1 MADNEHE
8 IVTKFKANS
17 NIIVTGQSHA
27 GKSTFVFS
35 LLKHL
40 ELFESDIKHIL
51 YVFGIW
57 QPLFE
62 QMETVV
68 NSITFH
74 QGIPDK
80 NILERFSNEHGSIL
94 LVLDDVMGQGT
105 NNVELMNLFT
115 TYSHHM
121 GITVIFLL
129 QNIFPPGKYMRTIS
143 LNAHYIILFKNPRDE
158 RQVRTLGSQI
168 FPNQSKYFMDAYKK
182 ATELPYSYLCVTL
195 YPGTSERYLARQRD
209 TDCLLTFFQNRKQ
222 YYTYQ
227 CRIMSSFLKDH
238 LDFLRLLASTH
249 RSQRLQ
255 LLHTIDNGQFDIL
268 IEVVYNILQGVC
280 SLTKDEEEKL
290 KKHKL
295 LLRKLIERKK
305 AKRVKK
311 QILIRIQAL
320 IPTLIS
326 AVNRYL
332 LNNGKR
338 GRSSSERKISKITG
352 GSHDHE

>member
-8 IVTKFKANS
+8 FVTKFKANS

-105 NNVELMNLFT
+105 NNVEFNNELVYNLFT
-115 TYSHHM
+115 SHGYNCDIPTAKYFSSRKVYENH
-121 GITVIFLL
+121 IFKCALY
-129 QNIFPPGKYMRTIS
+129 NTIS
-143 LNAHYIILFKNPRDE
+143 E
-158 RQVRTLGSQI
+158 
-168 FPNQSKYFMDAYKK
+168 
-182 ATELPYSYLCVTL
+182 
-195 YPGTSERYLARQRD
+195 
-209 TDCLLTFFQNRKQ
+209 
-222 YYTYQ
+222 
-227 CRIMSSFLKDH
+227 
-238 LDFLRLLASTH
+238 ST
-249 RSQRLQ
+249 
-255 LLHTIDNGQFDIL
+255 
-268 IEVVYNILQGVC
+268 
-280 SLTKDEEEKL
+280 
-290 KKHKL
+290 
-295 LLRKLIERKK
+295 
-305 AKRVKK
+305 
-311 QILIRIQAL
+311 
-320 IPTLIS
+320 
-326 AVNRYL
+326 
-332 LNNGKR
+332 
-338 GRSSSERKISKITG
+338 
-352 GSHDHE
+352 

>member
-168 FPNQSKYFMDAYKK
+168 FPNQSMYFMDAYKK

-195 YPGTSERYLARQRD
+195 YPGTSERYRLSSNIFPEQE
-209 TDCLLTFFQNRKQ
+209 TIL
-222 YYTYQ
+222 Y
-227 CRIMSSFLKDH
+227 SSFLKDH

-338 GRSSSERKISKITG
+338 GRSSSERKISEITG

>member
-17 NIIVTGQSHA
+17 NIIVTGQWHA

-40 ELFESDIKHIL
+40 ELFESDIKHI
-51 YVFGIW
+51 GIW

-195 YPGTSERYLARQRD
+195 YPGTSERYRL
-209 TDCLLTFFQNRKQ
+209 
-222 YYTYQ
+222 
-227 CRIMSSFLKDH
+227 SSNIFPE
-238 LDFLRLLASTH
+238 
-249 RSQRLQ
+249 QE
-255 LLHTIDNGQFDIL
+255 TIL
-268 IEVVYNILQGVC
+268 
-280 SLTKDEEEKL
+280 
-290 KKHKL
+290 
-295 LLRKLIERKK
+295 
-305 AKRVKK
+305 
-311 QILIRIQAL
+311 
-320 IPTLIS
+320 
-326 AVNRYL
+326 YL
-332 LNNGKR
+332 PM
-338 GRSSSERKISKITG
+338 
-352 GSHDHE
+352 

>member
-1 MADNEHE
+1 M
-8 IVTKFKANS
+8 
-17 NIIVTGQSHA
+17 TGQSHA

-94 LVLDDVMGQGT
+94 LGLDDVMGQGT

-195 YPGTSERYLARQRD
+195 YPGTSERYRL
-209 TDCLLTFFQNRKQ
+209 
-222 YYTYQ
+222 
-227 CRIMSSFLKDH
+227 SS
-238 LDFLRLLASTH
+238 
-249 RSQRLQ
+249 
-255 LLHTIDNGQFDIL
+255 
-268 IEVVYNILQGVC
+268 NIFPEQETML
-280 SLTKDEEEKL
+280 
-290 KKHKL
+290 
-295 LLRKLIERKK
+295 
-305 AKRVKK
+305 
-311 QILIRIQAL
+311 
-320 IPTLIS
+320 
-326 AVNRYL
+326 YL
-332 LNNGKR
+332 PM
-338 GRSSSERKISKITG
+338 
-352 GSHDHE
+352 

>member
-1 MADNEHE
+1 M
-8 IVTKFKANS
+8 
-17 NIIVTGQSHA
+17 TGQSHA

-195 YPGTSERYLARQRD
+195 YPGTSERYRL
-209 TDCLLTFFQNRKQ
+209 
-222 YYTYQ
+222 
-227 CRIMSSFLKDH
+227 SSNIFPE
-238 LDFLRLLASTH
+238 
-249 RSQRLQ
+249 QE
-255 LLHTIDNGQFDIL
+255 TIL
-268 IEVVYNILQGVC
+268 
-280 SLTKDEEEKL
+280 
-290 KKHKL
+290 
-295 LLRKLIERKK
+295 
-305 AKRVKK
+305 
-311 QILIRIQAL
+311 
-320 IPTLIS
+320 
-326 AVNRYL
+326 YL
-332 LNNGKR
+332 PM
-338 GRSSSERKISKITG
+338 
-352 GSHDHE
+352 

>member
-1 MADNEHE
+1 M
-8 IVTKFKANS
+8 
-17 NIIVTGQSHA
+17 TGQSHA

-94 LVLDDVMGQGT
+94 LGLDDVMGQGT

-195 YPGTSERYLARQRD
+195 YPGTSERYRL
-209 TDCLLTFFQNRKQ
+209 
-222 YYTYQ
+222 
-227 CRIMSSFLKDH
+227 SSNIFPE
-238 LDFLRLLASTH
+238 
-249 RSQRLQ
+249 QE
-255 LLHTIDNGQFDIL
+255 TIL
-268 IEVVYNILQGVC
+268 
-280 SLTKDEEEKL
+280 
-290 KKHKL
+290 
-295 LLRKLIERKK
+295 
-305 AKRVKK
+305 
-311 QILIRIQAL
+311 
-320 IPTLIS
+320 
-326 AVNRYL
+326 YL
-332 LNNGKR
+332 PM
-338 GRSSSERKISKITG
+338 
-352 GSHDHE
+352 

>member
-8 IVTKFKANS
+8 IVTKLKANS
-17 NIIVTGQSHA
+17 NIFVTGQSHA

-40 ELFESDIKHIL
+40 ELSESDIKHIL

-105 NNVELMNLFT
+105 NNVELMNLFA

-143 LNAHYIILFKNPRDE
+143 
-158 RQVRTLGSQI
+158 
-168 FPNQSKYFMDAYKK
+168 
-182 ATELPYSYLCVTL
+182 
-195 YPGTSERYLARQRD
+195 
-209 TDCLLTFFQNRKQ
+209 
-222 YYTYQ
+222 
-227 CRIMSSFLKDH
+227 
-238 LDFLRLLASTH
+238 
-249 RSQRLQ
+249 
-255 LLHTIDNGQFDIL
+255 
-268 IEVVYNILQGVC
+268 
-280 SLTKDEEEKL
+280 
-290 KKHKL
+290 
-295 LLRKLIERKK
+295 
-305 AKRVKK
+305 
-311 QILIRIQAL
+311 
-320 IPTLIS
+320 
-326 AVNRYL
+326 
-332 LNNGKR
+332 
-338 GRSSSERKISKITG
+338 
-352 GSHDHE
+352 

>member
-8 IVTKFKANS
+8 IVTKFKTNS

-195 YPGTSERYLARQRD
+195 YPGTSERYRL
-209 TDCLLTFFQNRKQ
+209 
-222 YYTYQ
+222 
-227 CRIMSSFLKDH
+227 SSNIFPE
-238 LDFLRLLASTH
+238 
-249 RSQRLQ
+249 QE
-255 LLHTIDNGQFDIL
+255 TIL
-268 IEVVYNILQGVC
+268 
-280 SLTKDEEEKL
+280 
-290 KKHKL
+290 
-295 LLRKLIERKK
+295 
-305 AKRVKK
+305 
-311 QILIRIQAL
+311 
-320 IPTLIS
+320 
-326 AVNRYL
+326 YL
-332 LNNGKR
+332 PM
-338 GRSSSERKISKITG
+338 
-352 GSHDHE
+352 

>member
-1 MADNEHE
+1 
-8 IVTKFKANS
+8 
-17 NIIVTGQSHA
+17 
-27 GKSTFVFS
+27 
-35 LLKHL
+35 
-40 ELFESDIKHIL
+40 
-51 YVFGIW
+51 
-57 QPLFE
+57 
-62 QMETVV
+62 METVV

-195 YPGTSERYLARQRD
+195 YPGTSERYRL
-209 TDCLLTFFQNRKQ
+209 
-222 YYTYQ
+222 
-227 CRIMSSFLKDH
+227 SSNIFPE
-238 LDFLRLLASTH
+238 
-249 RSQRLQ
+249 QE
-255 LLHTIDNGQFDIL
+255 TIL
-268 IEVVYNILQGVC
+268 
-280 SLTKDEEEKL
+280 
-290 KKHKL
+290 
-295 LLRKLIERKK
+295 
-305 AKRVKK
+305 
-311 QILIRIQAL
+311 
-320 IPTLIS
+320 
-326 AVNRYL
+326 YL
-332 LNNGKR
+332 PM
-338 GRSSSERKISKITG
+338 
-352 GSHDHE
+352 

>member
-129 QNIFPPGKYMRTIS
+129 QNIFPPGTNMRTIS

-158 RQVRTLGSQI
+158 RQVGTLGSQI

-195 YPGTSERYLARQRD
+195 YPGTSERYRL
-209 TDCLLTFFQNRKQ
+209 
-222 YYTYQ
+222 
-227 CRIMSSFLKDH
+227 SSNIFPE
-238 LDFLRLLASTH
+238 
-249 RSQRLQ
+249 QE
-255 LLHTIDNGQFDIL
+255 TIL
-268 IEVVYNILQGVC
+268 
-280 SLTKDEEEKL
+280 
-290 KKHKL
+290 
-295 LLRKLIERKK
+295 
-305 AKRVKK
+305 
-311 QILIRIQAL
+311 
-320 IPTLIS
+320 
-326 AVNRYL
+326 YL
-332 LNNGKR
+332 PM
-338 GRSSSERKISKITG
+338 
-352 GSHDHE
+352 